1 MKQLGFLWPLPGS
14 TLGKRWHGLLPYE
27 SPHRAVIRRSSGYHT
42 GMDHRNIILIGPM
55 GSGKSTIGSIIAKRL
70 HREFQDSDQFI
81 EKRTGVDIAR
91 IFDIEGE
98 QGFRDRETS
107 ALKELLAEN
116 NRVIATGGGSVLRKE
131 NQQLLKQKGYIIF
144 LDTTVRQ
151 QMQRLRRDR
160 KRPLLQTENPR
171 ERLEAL
177 FAERHPIYS
186 DLADLA
192 VKTDKRMARRL
203 AADII
208 KQLPENL
215 K

>member
-1 MKQLGFLWPLPGS
+1 
-14 TLGKRWHGLLPYE
+14 
-27 SPHRAVIRRSSGYHT
+27 
-42 GMDHRNIILIGPM
+42 M
-55 GSGKSTIGSIIAKRL
+55 GSGKSTIGNIIAKRL
-70 HREFQDSDQFI
+70 HREFQDSDHFI

-98 QGFRDRETS
+98 HGFRDRES
-107 ALKELLAEN
+107 NALSELLSTN
-116 NRVIATGGGSVLRKE
+116 NRVIATGGGSIMRSE
-131 NQQLLKQKGYIIF
+131 NQQLLKQKGYIVF
-144 LDTTVRQ
+144 LDTSINQ
-151 QMQRLRRDR
+151 QLYRLRRDK

-171 ERLEAL
+171 ERLESL
-177 FAERHPIYS
+177 SAERRPIYL

-208 KQLPENL
+208 TQLPDSL

>member
-1 MKQLGFLWPLPGS
+1 
-14 TLGKRWHGLLPYE
+14 
-27 SPHRAVIRRSSGYHT
+27 
-42 GMDHRNIILIGPM
+42 MDQRNIILIGPM
-55 GSGKSTIGSIIAKRL
+55 GSGKSTIGNIIARRL

-98 QGFRDRETS
+98 QGFRDRESS
-107 ALKELLAEN
+107 ALQELLAEN
-116 NRVIATGGGSVLRKE
+116 NRVIATGGGSVLRQE

-144 LDTTVRQ
+144 LDTSVKQ
-151 QMQRLRRDR
+151 QLQRLRRDK
-160 KRPLLQTENPR
+160 KRPLLQTDNPR

-177 FAERHPIYS
+177 FEARHPIYL

-192 VKTDKRMARRL
+192 VKTDKRVARRL

-208 KQLPENL
+208 NQLPENL

>member
-1 MKQLGFLWPLPGS
+1 MS
-14 TLGKRWHGLLPYE
+14 
-27 SPHRAVIRRSSGYHT
+27 
-42 GMDHRNIILIGPM
+42 HRNIILIGPM
-55 GSGKSTIGSIIAKRL
+55 GSGKSTIGNIIARRL
-70 HREFQDSDQFI
+70 HREFQDSDHFI
-81 EKRTGVDIAR
+81 EERTGVDVAR

-98 QGFRDRETS
+98 QGFRDRES
-107 ALKELLAEN
+107 NALTELLSEN
-116 NRVIATGGGSVLRKE
+116 NRVIATGGGSVLRRQ

-144 LDTTVRQ
+144 LDTTVNQ
-151 QMQRLRRDR
+151 QMQRLQRDK

-171 ERLEAL
+171 ERLESL
-177 FAERHPIYS
+177 LLERRPIYL

-208 KQLPENL
+208 NQLPDNL